1 MGLGRGGRSPS
12 SEGFSLPSPIS
23 KSFPFLQ
30 TSQLLA
36 GGAGGTDIGHGLD
49 LNLTARVGE
58 RKLGAVLQRAVH
70 ADKAADKAFG
80 RKTFRLFGAGDARDH
95 AVDAPDG
102 HVRHAG
108 EHVADDL
115 TIQQDLRMRVV
126 IGRRHLAGVKA
137 AVGVGIRDIAGSKR

>member
-80 RKTFRLFGAGDARDH
+80 RKTFRLFGLAT
-95 AVDAPDG
+95 
-102 HVRHAG
+102 
-108 EHVADDL
+108 L
-115 TIQQDLRMRVV
+115 V
-126 IGRRHLAGVKA
+126 ITPSTRPMDTSATQVSTSPMTSPSSRTCGCV
-137 AVGVGIRDIAGSKR
+137 S

>member
-30 TSQLLA
+30 ASQLLA

-70 ADKAADKAFG
+70 ADKTADKAFG
-80 RKTFRLFGAGDARDH
+80 RETFRLFGLAT
-95 AVDAPDG
+95 
-102 HVRHAG
+102 
-108 EHVADDL
+108 L
-115 TIQQDLRMRVV
+115 V
-126 IGRRHLAGVKA
+126 ITPSTRPMDTSATQVSTSPMTSPSSRTCGCV
-137 AVGVGIRDIAGSKR
+137 S